1 MIHCV
6 IGMFRLLL
14 EKGGGFLSASKWM
27 LIYLLRSVPIS
38 KTSENII
45 VGNCV

>member
-14 EKGGGFLSASKWM
+14 EKGGEFLSASKWM
-27 LIYLLRSVPIS
+27 LALFV
-38 KTSENII
+38 K
-45 VGNCV
+45 